1 MKNDSIDKIIK
12 EKFDSRVMTPSISAW
27 DRLEAK
33 LDDNDQ
39 KKKINWKSIFS
50 YAASVIVLLGF
61 GYNYFQSSGSN
72 ETSQAIILA
81 SKGVSNVRTLPS
93 NDIVDVNPITFD
105 RIVIEQNR
113 SNEKDKK
120 YFPKALKEK
129 SNLVLNNEMLA
140 SSEVK
145 KENVLKEQP
154 TLNEEKSRI
163 IVKGEDLLY
172 AVTHSPEEVKN
183 YYVANRIERGSVI
196 DSIKIELRKRNLKV
210 SPETIL
216 AQVEYEM
223 LDSQFKGNFM
233 QKIRLKI
240 SDIAVALAERN
251 K

>member
-12 EKFDSRVMTPSISAW
+12 EKFDSREMTPSMSAW

-50 YAASVIVLLGF
+50 YAASIIILLGF
-61 GYNYFQSSGSN
+61 GYGYVQSSRSYK
-72 ETSQAIILA
+72 TTQAIVLA
-81 SKGVSNVRTLPS
+81 SKGVSEVHTLPS
-93 NDIVDVNPITFD
+93 NDIVEVSEISFD
-105 RIVIEQNR
+105 RIVIEQNQFKR
-113 SNEKDKK
+113 KEKITV
-120 YFPKALKEK
+120 PKVLKEK
-129 SNLVLNNEMLA
+129 SNLSLNNSFIA

-145 KENVLKEQP
+145 KENVLKELP
-154 TLNEEKSRI
+154 ISNEEKSRI
-163 IVKGEDLLY
+163 TVKGEDLLY
-172 AVTHSPEEVKN
+172 AVTHSPEEVRK

-233 QKIRLKI
+233 QKIKLKI
-240 SDIAVALAERN
+240 SDIAVALADRN